1 MTPRLLLETNVH
13 PYQLHE
19 NLSTPKDLK
28 TVTVSTLVGLK
39 TGTMSKAKRITK
51 SDIKKTVIQTSLREN
66 KQKIASGRSLEPE
79 SVLGGNRCEQTVTV
93 SLLILVLPFT
103 VILSHSSRAKSIRV
117 LGLHYIF

>member
-51 SDIKKTVIQTSLREN
+51 SDKKTAIQTRLRET
-66 KQKIASGRSLEPE
+66 KQKIASGRSLKDPRAHSE
-79 SVLGGNRCEQTVTV
+79 GNKCEQTVTV
-93 SLLILVLPFT
+93 SLLSPCYCYFNPLFKSKVNSRPRST
-103 VILSHSSRAKSIRV
+103 LS
-117 LGLHYIF
+117 FN